1 MVLLVTP
8 ADMLGWSFVEEVAVG
23 AGTMEEGPGAPPSGT
38 GSAALVVD
46 GEGREVLASSAYV
59 GTRFADISTLRYF
72 TWQDADSPGS
82 DIYAV
87 SLQFDVDYDLDDADP
102 STASRLVYEPYYLG
116 GVVKGEWQAWDTMDG
131 LWWAVKEPG
140 LSLCPQS
147 APCTWD
153 EVVLA
158 FPSAGIGGEVVLKAG
173 GPWSPGF
180 SGNVDALTIGVG
192 GVEETW
198 DFETRGADD
207 DTGEPGDSGDSG
219 GGDSGGGDSGGGDS
233 GAGDSGG
240 PGDTSRGDSGS
251 DDPDAEGSQ
260 TKVDVEVSCGCR
272 AAAGGGAAWWVS
284 GLALVA
290 RARRR

>member
-1 MVLLVTP
+1 MDGEAVVTPATEGEHRREKQLRHGAPPGGSVPETTPAGQARHIDAGLVADPRAESGTLAPMVLLVTP
-8 ADMLGWSFVEEVAVG
+8 ADMLGWSCVEEVAVG

-158 FPSAGIGGEVVLKAG
+158 FPSAGSGGEVGL
-173 GPWSPGF
+173 
-180 SGNVDALTIGVG
+180 
-192 GVEETW
+192 
-198 DFETRGADD
+198 R
-207 DTGEPGDSGDSG
+207 
-219 GGDSGGGDSGGGDS
+219 
-233 GAGDSGG
+233 
-240 PGDTSRGDSGS
+240 
-251 DDPDAEGSQ
+251 
-260 TKVDVEVSCGCR
+260 
-272 AAAGGGAAWWVS
+272 AGGG
-284 GLALVA
+284 LA
-290 RARRR
+290 RARRPGSRARGAPREARSWSTAPTSASAWPSRTAPGRSRAT